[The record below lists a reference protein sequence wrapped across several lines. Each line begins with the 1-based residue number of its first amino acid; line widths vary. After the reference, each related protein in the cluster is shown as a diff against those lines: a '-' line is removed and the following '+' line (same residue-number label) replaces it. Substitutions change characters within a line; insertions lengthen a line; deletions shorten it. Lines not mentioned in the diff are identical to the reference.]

1 MKVVKESDFPV
12 GGTENS
18 KESVGSPTSEGAK
31 GKRAKNALGG

>member
-1 MKVVKESDFPV
+1 MKVRPLTFPP

-18 KESVGSPTSEGAK
+18 KESVGSPTSEGVK